1 MLSDKEHKIS
11 RYLQYDL
18 SLEKRPFTYISKVTG
33 LSEQDVVA
41 TINDLKRRGIIRKF
55 GAILRHQ
62 KAGLTKNVMVLWSVP
77 DDRIEFAGKIFSSY
91 KEITHCYE
99 RIPSFEGKYNLFAM
113 MHFRG
118 KISGR
123 LIDEIASRIGIED
136 YQLLETE
143 EELKKS
149 SMEYFK

>member
-1 MLSDKEHKIS
+1 MLKEKEKTIAKHI
-11 RYLQYDL
+11 QGDL
-18 SLEKRPFTYISKVTG
+18 SLERRPFSHIGKATG
-33 LSEQDVVA
+33 LSEQDVIH
-41 TINDLKRRGIIRKF
+41 TINNLCRRGIVRKF

-62 KAGLTKNVMVLWSVP
+62 KAGLTKNVMVIWSVP
-77 DDRIEFAGKIFSSY
+77 DDKIDFAGKILSSY

-99 RIPSFEGKYNLFAM
+99 RIPPFEGKYNIFAM

-118 KISGR
+118 EISMR
-123 LIDEIASRIGIED
+123 LIDEITSRIGIED

-149 SMEYFK
+149 SMEYFT